1 MNWIDYIIVV
11 LYAAGFLMLGKLFSN
26 KSGRQEYYLG
36 GKSFGWFPL
45 SMSVMATQLSAISFI
60 SAPAFVGIREGGG
73 MQWLS
78 YEFGLPL
85 AMIFLGIYLVPKL
98 YKAGIVSIYE
108 YLENR
113 FNRSTR
119 VLISIVFQ
127 ISRAFGTGVM
137 IYAVALILMSVL
149 GIPFYQTI
157 LIIGV
162 ITIIYSYQGGMSAV
176 VYGDMIQMIILI
188 GGIVVMLIS
197 GLDFLGGIDSFL
209 ENLDHS
215 RLTAVNF
222 DNFGIGEGS
231 SSSFGFWPML
241 IGGFFL
247 YTSYYGTDQS
257 QVQRLLSAKNISTAR
272 NTLLVNGLL
281 RFPITLLYSIMGL
294 IIGTYALSTPEF
306 ISLIPAN
313 KPDLLIP
320 IFIRDYLPHGLI
332 GLLIVAILSAAMSS
346 LSSTINS
353 LSAVTTEDILVGSKK
368 VDDKTYLRYSK
379 LTSIFWGVVTILLA
393 FVTGDIAET
402 VIEAINK
409 VGSVFY
415 GPILATFI
423 VASMVKWVHARAM
436 NIGLISGVLTNVYLW
451 LVVGDYLFWF
461 WWNFV
466 GAVITFVVALLVQ
479 KITQKEL
486 LFAQEDS
493 SDDTTYHFWSKNTI
507 ILLVQFVVIVLI
519 SMFIKYLF

>member
-1 MNWIDYIIVV
+1 MNWFDYIIVV
-11 LYAAGFLMLGKLFSN
+11 VYAVGFLMLGKIFSK
-26 KSGRQEYYLG
+26 KSSRQDYYLG

-45 SMSVMATQLSAISFI
+45 SLSVMATQLSAISFI

-78 YEFGLPL
+78 YEFGVPL

-98 YKAGIVSIYE
+98 YKSGIVSIYE
-108 YLENR
+108 YLEKR
-113 FNRSTR
+113 FGRSTR

-127 ISRAFGTGVM
+127 VSRAFGTGVM

-162 ITIIYSYQGGMSAV
+162 ITVIYSYQGGMSAV
-176 VYGDMIQMIILI
+176 VYGDMIQMIILL
-188 GGIVVMLIS
+188 GGIVIIVVA
-197 GLDFLGGIDSFL
+197 GLGYLGGVDNFL
-209 ENLDHS
+209 DQVDHS

-222 DNFGIGEGS
+222 KDFGIGKGNE
-231 SSSFGFWPML
+231 FGFFPML

-257 QVQRLLSAKNISTAR
+257 QVQRLLSAKNVSTAR
-272 NTLLVNGLL
+272 NTLLVNGLF
-281 RFPITLLYSIMGL
+281 RFPITLLYSVMGL

-306 ISLIPAN
+306 LNLIPSD
-313 KPDLLIP
+313 KPDLMIP
-320 IFIRDYLPHGLI
+320 IFIRDYLPHGLV

-353 LSAVTTEDILVGSKK
+353 LSAVTTEDILVAGRK
-368 VDDKTYLRYSK
+368 VDDKTYIRYSK
-379 LTSIFWGVVTILLA
+379 LTSVFWGVVTILLA
-393 FVTGDIAET
+393 FVTGDIAQT

-423 VASMVKWVHARAM
+423 IATMVRWVHARAM
-436 NIGLISGVLTNVYLW
+436 NIGLIVGVLTNVYLW

-461 WWNFV
+461 WWNFI
-466 GAVITFVVALLVQ
+466 GAAVTYTVAVVTQ
-479 KITQKEL
+479 SIIQKEKIRDVEDGI
-486 LFAQEDS
+486 EDS
-493 SDDTTYHFWSKNTI
+493 PYRFWTKNTI
-507 ILLVQFVVIVLI
+507 LLLIQFAVIILVSLY
-519 SMFIKYLF
+519 IKYLF